1 MGAAVPPGH
10 GRPSPRRHAQPAAG
24 QAWVCRARLRR
35 DHSQNAVAYEQHLT
49 RLKAD
54 IKTEVTARRAVTG
67 TVDWTVNGSRTVEK
81 SPDRRRHHP
90 QWCVGAEIHLPF
102 VTWRVCQR
110 SCPAGRP
117 ARSANNNSLVRS
129 STTATPQ
136 ATIASA
142 SPVSHGAALTRPT
155 GGPLEGTAAR

>member
-10 GRPSPRRHAQPAAG
+10 GRPSPGDMRSQLRGRPGYAVPACDATTRRTPSPTNSTSPG
-24 QAWVCRARLRR
+24 
-35 DHSQNAVAYEQHLT
+35 S
-49 RLKAD
+49 KAD